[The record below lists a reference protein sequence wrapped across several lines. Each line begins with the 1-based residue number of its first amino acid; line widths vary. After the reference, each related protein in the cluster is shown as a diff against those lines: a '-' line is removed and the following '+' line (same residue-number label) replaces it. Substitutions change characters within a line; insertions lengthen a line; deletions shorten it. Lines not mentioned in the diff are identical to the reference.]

1 MARDDHDDDDYDE
14 GKDYGYG
21 DQDGERPPES
31 MNALDAIVPTNP
43 LAALSC
49 YTGIFGLLLCPLGP
63 ILGPLAV
70 ILGVAGLKAWKVQ
83 ETGYGKATSAIRAWI
98 GIVTGVI
105 ATILGL
111 YVVMTMF
118 MN

>member
-1 MARDDHDDDDYDE
+1 MPRDYDDDYDDE
-14 GKDYGYG
+14 YD
-21 DQDGERPPES
+21 DDRPPETI
-31 MNALDAIVPTNP
+31 NALDAIIPTNP

-49 YTGIFGLLLCPLGP
+49 YAGIFGLLLCPLGP

-70 ILGVAGLKAWKVQ
+70 FLGVAGLKAWKVQ
-83 ETGYGKATSAIRAWI
+83 ETGYGKTTSAIRAWI

-111 YVVMTMF
+111 FVVGTMF
-118 MN
+118 MGRS

>member
-1 MARDDHDDDDYDE
+1 MPRDYD
-14 GKDYGYG
+14 DGY
-21 DQDGERPPES
+21 DDSYDEEYEDHEDERPPES

-105 ATILGL
+105 ATIFGL
-111 YVVMTMF
+111 FIVVNMF
-118 MN
+118 MK